1 MPQYY
6 SKAEVDE
13 KQKAQI
19 YKIQADYDAQIDKL
33 TAELTA
39 LKAKRDA
46 EIRAVLTKEQQKK
59 LDTAIEEAKKGKKS
73 RQQTSKPR
81 TDDFSTSID
90 HAPHFS
96 GAWIFLLTA
105 VKDGRNCALR
115 ANATSP
121 MVDFVPAIMF

>member
-1 MPQYY
+1 MSYIRGLGLSLALLMPLALTGIESVRGADETKSKKAETKEKAPAKGRLPQYY

-33 TAELTA
+33 TAELAA

-59 LDTAIEEAKKGKKS
+59 LDAAIEEAKKGKE
-73 RQQTSKPR
+73 KPAA
-81 TDDFSTSID
+81 D
-90 HAPHFS
+90 
-96 GAWIFLLTA
+96 
-105 VKDGRNCALR
+105 K
-115 ANATSP
+115 
-121 MVDFVPAIMF
+121 